1 DPTIVSFDELLQQ
14 DGVTEPLCQSYR
26 FVELVRGSAVDG
38 DALALFS
45 AGRLDDDASMLA
57 QKSMVLFAAACLALR
72 RHGQPGPFEDATGDG
87 FVVAQ
92 AHRDGA
98 GQFGERLAADDRL
111 ATERQSD
118 GPCFGIQHLDGYATA
133 PGLFYNHPRIKVQ
146 PFLDGGHRIEGLI
159 DGVPGLYGEYRNAS
173 ETEFLVK

>member
-1 DPTIVSFDELLQQ
+1 RLLIERNAALACRRRFAPPRLTFGQLRNRVLAGPGHLRRASHRRRHYLAADHDDPKIVSFVELLQQ

-111 ATERQSD
+111 AT
-118 GPCFGIQHLDGYATA
+118 
-133 PGLFYNHPRIKVQ
+133 
-146 PFLDGGHRIEGLI
+146 
-159 DGVPGLYGEYRNAS
+159 
-173 ETEFLVK
+173 